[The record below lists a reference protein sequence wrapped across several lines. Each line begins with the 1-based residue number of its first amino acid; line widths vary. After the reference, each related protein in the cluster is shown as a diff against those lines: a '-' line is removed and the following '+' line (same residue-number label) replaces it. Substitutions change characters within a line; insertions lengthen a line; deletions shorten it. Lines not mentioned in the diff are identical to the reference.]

1 MCEKSSLCGVVTARE
16 EFLYPDMQLDVLP
29 QTISVAMPRNG
40 RPGIQLL
47 LRTAASEAV
56 CSVKGDGFSAEY
68 FSMISVPVEYNTG
81 DGLQQGGA
89 MVLTDRPADRPSYA
103 ARLAPFHVY
112 DCLRPAPEGR
122 VLAQAGLIACYIC
135 LMPERSLCPGLPQPC
150 AQGALRSGGA
160 SVPTR
165 GACI

>member
-1 MCEKSSLCGVVTARE
+1 
-16 EFLYPDMQLDVLP
+16 
-29 QTISVAMPRNG
+29 
-40 RPGIQLL
+40 
-47 LRTAASEAV
+47 
-56 CSVKGDGFSAEY
+56 
-68 FSMISVPVEYNTG
+68 MISVPVEYNTG

-135 LMPERSLCPGLPQPC
+135 LMPERSLCPGCRSLVLKVRCGAEEHQCRLEVHVYDAVSYTHLTLPTIY
-150 AQGALRSGGA
+150 
-160 SVPTR
+160 SV
-165 GACI
+165 